1 MRVRLIC
8 LAAGNSRRF
17 GENKLFYKIGKKPMY
32 RHLLERLVSIA
43 GRHRNYEL
51 VLVSQYKELLREAVS
66 LAEEAPRDDLS
77 GFREGAGGPE
87 GESSR
92 EAGEPQAACMK
103 LPGLYPVYSPE
114 SQNGISYSIRAGIL
128 AEASAPDAYVFFAAD
143 QPWLSEKTIE
153 AFLEAMEH
161 GAGEKDGRIGCVSHN
176 GESGNPVWFSSGY
189 REELLALTG
198 DQGGKRVMKAHMDR
212 VRLFE
217 VEEARELFDMDTKE
231 DLPEYSQKQPGMERR
246 SEPR

>member
-77 GFREGAGGPE
+77 GKGP
-87 GESSR
+87 
-92 EAGEPQAACMK
+92 
-103 LPGLYPVYSPE
+103 
-114 SQNGISYSIRAGIL
+114 
-128 AEASAPDAYVFFAAD
+128 
-143 QPWLSEKTIE
+143 
-153 AFLEAMEH
+153 
-161 GAGEKDGRIGCVSHN
+161 
-176 GESGNPVWFSSGY
+176 
-189 REELLALTG
+189 G
-198 DQGGKRVMKAHMDR
+198 DQ
-212 VRLFE
+212 
-217 VEEARELFDMDTKE
+217 KE
-231 DLPEYSQKQPGMERR
+231 KVPGRPGSLRQPA
-246 SEPR
+246 

>member
-1 MRVRLIC
+1 
-8 LAAGNSRRF
+8 
-17 GENKLFYKIGKKPMY
+17 
-32 RHLLERLVSIA
+32 
-43 GRHRNYEL
+43 
-51 VLVSQYKELLREAVS
+51 
-66 LAEEAPRDDLS
+66 
-77 GFREGAGGPE
+77 
-87 GESSR
+87 
-92 EAGEPQAACMK
+92 MK

-231 DLPEYSQKQPGMERR
+231 DLPEYSQKQPGMEKR
-246 SEPR
+246 SAPL